1 MIKENNPLL
10 TLKFTKKNSIFY
22 EIYNYLSES
31 IYDLFELILD
41 DPIESFW
48 FECFIIFIGYLQMF
62 AYLLDSTVRIK

>member
-1 MIKENNPLL
+1 MIKEKNPLL

-48 FECFIIFIGYLQMF
+48 FESFNIFIAYLQMF
-62 AYLLDSTVRIK
+62 AFLLDSTVRIK